1 VIDSRAA
8 HPCAAATLTVSELPY
23 HSKQRTMPSRLGSFC
38 VFAFAMAAVVLAA
51 PLAAQPDTLA
61 EARIL
66 FAQAERA
73 YETDLRRS
81 AALSER
87 ALVLATRGNDRVLER
102 KIAAQLCMSLTGFAA
117 DRAQAMADARLRSAE
132 RANDRLAAAGFLICK
147 AYAVEA
153 AGDMAA
159 ATSLYE
165 RAMRAAQLSGD
176 HKAIAD
182 AHAYRG
188 ENRHYQ
194 GRYDEAM
201 ADLAR
206 AFSLYAALNDD
217 SGRRYALNAMANL
230 YSDPNVGEFDRAIE
244 YYRQLLA
251 IEQQKNA
258 EGAIA
263 TTLFNIASA
272 YEEKGDG
279 AAALRE
285 FRRALEL
292 DREIGERED
301 VAECELAI
309 GRVLVAQRKAEEAL
323 PMIDRALAYFTEKG
337 NADGQ
342 ARTRI
347 TRAGALRAQ
356 GRLDE
361 AMRTID
367 LALAHFQD
375 ANNLRYLVFVRQ
387 ERAEILAARGE
398 WRAAYLEAQT
408 LRETQASLE
417 KGMMK
422 ERTSRLRVQFD
433 AARKEEQN
441 SALQAENRRRTAELD
456 SARRARNLQ
465 RLVIAL
471 GGALLLLLGMMAL
484 QQLRRNRRMSSLA
497 MTDDLTGLPNR
508 RHILQFLERQR
519 IAAANETER
528 GLAVVAFD
536 IDHFKRI
543 NDDYGHG
550 GGDRVL
556 GAVAAV
562 VCPHLRASD
571 RIGRIGGEEFLVVLP
586 GTSIREAQM
595 IAERLRTTIE
605 SATWAGLRTDA
616 RVTAS
621 FGVAERCAEDHAAG
635 SLLKRADDALYRAK
649 RQGRNRVVA
658 AV

>member
-1 VIDSRAA
+1 
-8 HPCAAATLTVSELPY
+8 
-23 HSKQRTMPSRLGSFC
+23 
-38 VFAFAMAAVVLAA
+38 MAAVLLAS
-51 PLAAQPDTLA
+51 PLVAQPDVMA

-81 AALSER
+81 AGLAER
-87 ALVLATRGNDRVLER
+87 AMALAARGGDRALER
-102 KIAAQLCMSLTGFAA
+102 RTAAHLCMSLTGFAA
-117 DRAQAMADARLRSAE
+117 DRAKAMAEARLRVAE
-132 RANDRLAAAGFLICK
+132 RDNDRLALAAFLICE

-159 ATSLYE
+159 ASALYE
-165 RAMRAAQLSGD
+165 RAMRVAQLSGD
-176 HKAIAD
+176 RKAIAD

-201 ADLAR
+201 IDLDR
-206 AFSLYAALNDD
+206 AFSLYGVLGDD
-217 SGRRYALNAMANL
+217 RGRRYALNAMANL
-230 YSDPNVGEFDRAIE
+230 YSDSHVGEFDRAIE

-251 IEQQKNA
+251 IEQPANA
-258 EGAIA
+258 KGAIA

-272 YEEKGDG
+272 YEEKGDYE
-279 AAALRE
+279 AALRD
-285 FRRALEL
+285 FRRALDI
-292 DREIGERED
+292 DRALGEREA
-301 VAECELAI
+301 VAESERAI
-309 GRVLVAQRKAEEAL
+309 GRVLVSQGKPQEGL
-323 PMIDRALAYFTEKG
+323 PMINRAFAYFAEKG
-337 NADGQ
+337 NADAQ

-347 TRAGALRAQ
+347 TRAGALRAL

-367 LALAHFQD
+367 LALAHFED

-387 ERAEILAARGE
+387 ERAEILAARSE
-398 WRAAYLEAQT
+398 WRAAYLEAKA
-408 LRETQASLE
+408 LRETQTSLE
-417 KGMMK
+417 KGLMK

-433 AARKEEQN
+433 AARKEEHN
-441 SALQAENRRRTAELD
+441 SALQAENQRRAAELD

-471 GGALLLLLGMMAL
+471 GSALLLLLGMMAL

-508 RHILQFLERQR
+508 RHILQFLEKQR
-519 IAAANETER
+519 ITTTNESER

-556 GAVAAV
+556 GAVAGV
-562 VCPHLRASD
+562 VCPHLRTSD

-586 GTSIREAQM
+586 GTSMHDAQM
-595 IAERLRTTIE
+595 IAERLRKTIE

-616 RVTAS
+616 HVTAS
-621 FGVAERCAEDHAAG
+621 FGVAERCAGDHAAE

-649 RQGRNRVVA
+649 REGRNRVVA